1 MKTHEIIQRLE
12 AIQERLLV
20 YRPEILRP
28 FFKSINPE
36 SRAVIL
42 TGARGTGKTT
52 FLLSRLSDGHIL
64 YFSADNPIASGYSL
78 YDLMEAAFIRGY
90 EGVYIDEVHYAAGW
104 AKDLKAAYD
113 AFPKRIIWASD
124 SSSLALRG
132 GLEDL
137 SRRFLFIRLPL
148 LSFREFVAL
157 STGEEYPIL
166 NAFDVGND
174 AGQILKKTNI
184 LKLFR
189 EYLDHGFRPIYLE
202 NVTTYAQRVMAMIE
216 KALSS
221 DIPFLVPQLSEN
233 NFRFMNAV
241 IGYLAVSK
249 IPTLAVNS
257 LSNQWGLGKEKLYHL
272 LEAME
277 SAGILRI
284 LRIPSDRRI
293 HTAGRKMFL
302 YEPSVYAFFGGE
314 LGTIREAY
322 VTGIAMESGR
332 KVFAS
337 ADEKRGD
344 LVVDGRLIEIGG
356 KTKER
361 KGADYV
367 VRDDIDLPVGR
378 AIPMW
383 VWGFE
388 Y

>member
-1 MKTHEIIQRLE
+1 MKAQEIIERLE

-28 FFKSINPE
+28 YFKSIKPS

-52 FLLSRLSDGHIL
+52 FLLSRLSDAHLL
-64 YFSADNPIASGYSL
+64 YFSADNPITSGYSL
-78 YDLMEAAFIRGY
+78 YDLMEAAFMRGY
-90 EGVYIDEVHYAAGW
+90 EGAYIDEVHYAAGW
-104 AKDLKAAYD
+104 AKDLKAIYD
-113 AFPKRIIWASD
+113 AFPEKIIWASD

-157 STGEEYPIL
+157 TTGEEYPVL
-166 NAFDVGND
+166 NAFE
-174 AGQILKKTNI
+174 AGDRAARISKKTNV

-189 EYLDHGFRPIYLE
+189 DYLDHGFRPIFIE
-202 NVTTYAQRVMAMIE
+202 NVSSYAQRIQAMIE

-221 DIPFLVPQLSEN
+221 DIPFLVPQLSDN
-233 NFRFMNAV
+233 NLRFMNAV
-241 IGYLAVSK
+241 VGYLAVSK

-257 LSNQWGLGKEKLYHL
+257 LSNQWGLGKEKLYRL

-277 SAGILRI
+277 SAGIIRI
-284 LRIPSDRRI
+284 LRIKSDRRI
-293 HTAGRKMFL
+293 HTAGRKIFL
-302 YEPSVYAFFGGE
+302 YEPSVYTYFGGD
-314 LGTIREAY
+314 LGTMREAF

-337 ADEKRGD
+337 PDEKKGD
-344 LVVDGRLIEIGG
+344 LVVDDRPIEIGG
-356 KTKER
+356 KSKKK

-367 VRDDIDLPVGR
+367 VRDDIDLPVGQ